1 MNLSFP
7 GQLARINDAQNIVLL
22 SLQNKYDCPHCA
34 FFCFVLFTS
43 GSLHSKVNL
52 FAAKTRSQ
60 SLAHRSNS
68 WVVCSGTGQDLMGFS
83 DSSPSQLSTGS
94 KGDAVPSFPETPVP
108 GLAYRSCWASL
119 HPRPRQTLRPL
130 PAMERYRAY
139 CVTYG
144 QSDNQ
149 QGMMLEKE
157 QSTNTL
163 LEVRFLLARPT
174 IGGPIKTWLQG
185 TFPAQRL
192 PWNKS
197 ELI

>member
-1 MNLSFP
+1 
-7 GQLARINDAQNIVLL
+7 
-22 SLQNKYDCPHCA
+22 
-34 FFCFVLFTS
+34 
-43 GSLHSKVNL
+43 
-52 FAAKTRSQ
+52 
-60 SLAHRSNS
+60 
-68 WVVCSGTGQDLMGFS
+68 
-83 DSSPSQLSTGS
+83 
-94 KGDAVPSFPETPVP
+94 
-108 GLAYRSCWASL
+108 
-119 HPRPRQTLRPL
+119 
-130 PAMERYRAY
+130 MERYRAY

-144 QSDNQ
+144 QSENQ